1 MPDIQVTLHVSPAVY
16 QRAQRLAALT
26 QRGVNE
32 VLVDAIVLDE
42 IDEGALLD
50 VEVARERT
58 TYLALHPLLL
68 EKYPGEQVAIYHGQL
83 VDHDKDGVALS
94 LRIYARFPDEFVW
107 IAPVKSEPLEEWVV
121 RSPRFEAL
129 AN

>member
-1 MPDIQVTLHVSPAVY
+1 MPDIQVTLQVSPALY
-16 QRAQRLAALT
+16 QRAQRLAVLT
-26 QRGVNE
+26 QRAVNE

-42 IDEGALLD
+42 IDEETLLEA
-50 VEVARERT
+50 EVARERT
-58 TYLALHPLLL
+58 AYLALHPLLL
-68 EKYPGEQVAIYHGQL
+68 EKYPGEQVAIHHGQV

-94 LRIYARFPDEFVW
+94 LRVYARFPDEFVW
-107 IAPVKSEPLEEWVV
+107 IAPVKPEPLEEWVV